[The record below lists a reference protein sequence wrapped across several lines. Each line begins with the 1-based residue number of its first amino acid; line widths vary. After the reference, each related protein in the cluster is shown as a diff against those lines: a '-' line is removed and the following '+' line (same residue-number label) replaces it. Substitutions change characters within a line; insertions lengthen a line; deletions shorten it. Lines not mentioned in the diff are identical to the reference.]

1 MNKQKTD
8 IKKGAQLQKIKRVGG
23 EREKG
28 EREGEKR
35 KGSRGAVVGMIRT
48 PGHLDLPLGA

>member
-8 IKKGAQLQKIKRVGG
+8 IKKGAQLQKIKRVRG

-28 EREGEKR
+28 KESEKERREREAEGLWW
-35 KGSRGAVVGMIRT
+35 V
-48 PGHLDLPLGA
+48 